1 MATGIR
7 NSVGFD
13 WNSAGTM
20 FFTDNGADDMGDN
33 IPPDLLNELHA
44 PGAFYG
50 FPYVQGHVRLKGFEN
65 AEPPQPSVPPVFEFQ
80 AHVATLGIHFYR
92 GSMLGPF
99 WLTLSTAV
107 MVGALGVLYAALFH
121 MNVREYLPFL
131 ALSQVLWGFL
141 ATLIADGCVC
151 FTSSEQLIL
160 SIRMPLSVHALR
172 VLVRGLL
179 ILAHNVVV
187 IVGVDLWFSVWPGA
201 VLPLAIPGLLLWM
214 LDAFAVALLLGA
226 IGARFRDI
234 PPIVAS
240 IVQIAFFVT
249 PIIWK
254 PEQLGAR
261 AWVLPY
267 NPFFA
272 LIEVVRAPMLG
283 YLPSAMT
290 WLMAVVYSLLLLGFT
305 WWLLVRA
312 RGRVPFWL

>member
-1 MATGIR
+1 MSAAAQEHRQAAAREAVLELTGDR
-7 NSVGFD
+7 S
-13 WNSAGTM
+13 WA
-20 FFTDNGADDMGDN
+20 ALR
-33 IPPDLLNELHA
+33 DLA
-44 PGAFYG
+44 
-50 FPYVQGHVRLKGFEN
+50 VRDVLDGLRLWRL
-65 AEPPQPSVPPVFEFQ
+65 AV
-80 AHVATLGIHFYR
+80 TLGWLDIKLRYR

-107 MVGALGVLYAALFH
+107 MVGALGTLFAAIYR
-121 MNVREYLPFL
+121 MDIRDYLPFL

-141 ATLIADGCVC
+141 ATLIADGCTR
-151 FTSSEQLIL
+151 FTSSEPLIL
-160 SIRMPLSVHALR
+160 AIRMPLSVHALR
-172 VLVRGLL
+172 VLVRALL
-179 ILAHNVVV
+179 ILAHNVLV
-187 IVGVDLWFSVWPGA
+187 IIGVDLWFSLWPGA
-201 VLPLAIPGLLLWM
+201 VLWLAIPGLLLWV
-214 LDAFAVALLLGA
+214 LDAFALLLLLGA

-249 PIIWK
+249 PVIWK

-267 NPFFA
+267 NPFFV
-272 LIEVVRAPMLG
+272 LLEVVRAPMLG

-290 WLMAVVYSLLLLGFT
+290 WLMAVVYSLLLLGVT

>member
-1 MATGIR
+1 M
-7 NSVGFD
+7 
-13 WNSAGTM
+13 SA
-20 FFTDNGADDMGDN
+20 AAQEYRQVAARE
-33 IPPDLLNELHA
+33 IVLE
-44 PGAFYG
+44 
-50 FPYVQGHVRLKGFEN
+50 LKGDRSRP
-65 AEPPQPSVPPVFEFQ
+65 ALRALAVRDVMDGLRLWRL
-80 AHVATLGIHFYR
+80 AITLGWLDIKLRYH

-121 MNVREYLPFL
+121 MNVAEYLPFL

-187 IVGVDLWFSVWPGA
+187 IVAVDLWFAVWPGA

-214 LDAFAVALLLGA
+214 LDAFALAMLLGA

-272 LIEVVRAPMLG
+272 LLEVVRAPMLG

>member
-1 MATGIR
+1 MSSAVQDYHR
-7 NSVGFD
+7 VAARDSV
-13 WNSAGTM
+13 
-20 FFTDNGADDMGDN
+20 
-33 IPPDLLNELHA
+33 LE
-44 PGAFYG
+44 
-50 FPYVQGHVRLKGFEN
+50 LKGDRSRG
-65 AEPPQPSVPPVFEFQ
+65 ALRDLAVRDVCGGLRLWRL
-80 AHVATLGIHFYR
+80 AVALGWLDIKLRYR
-92 GSMLGPF
+92 GSLLGPF

-107 MVGALGVLYAALFH
+107 MVGSLGVLYAALFH
-121 MNVREYLPFL
+121 MDVGDYLPFL

-141 ATLIADGCVC
+141 STLIADGCVC
-151 FTSSEQLIL
+151 FTSSDALIL

-187 IVGVDLWFSVWPGA
+187 IVGVDIWFSLWPGA

-214 LDAFAVALLLGA
+214 LDAYALALLLGA

-240 IVQIAFFVT
+240 IVQIAFFLT

-261 AWVLPY
+261 VWLLPY
-267 NPFFA
+267 NPLFD

-283 YLPSAMT
+283 YLPSLMT
-290 WLMAVVYSLLLLGFT
+290 WVMGVVYSVLLLAIS
-305 WWLLVRA
+305 WWLMVRA

>member
-1 MATGIR
+1 M
-7 NSVGFD
+7 
-13 WNSAGTM
+13 SA
-20 FFTDNGADDMGDN
+20 AAQEYRQVAARE
-33 IPPDLLNELHA
+33 IVLE
-44 PGAFYG
+44 
-50 FPYVQGHVRLKGFEN
+50 LKGDRSRP
-65 AEPPQPSVPPVFEFQ
+65 ALRALAVRDVMDGLRLWRL
-80 AHVATLGIHFYR
+80 AITLGWLDIKLRYR

-121 MNVREYLPFL
+121 MNVAEYLPFL

-187 IVGVDLWFSVWPGA
+187 IVAVDLWFAVWPGA

-214 LDAFAVALLLGA
+214 LDAFALAMLLGA

-272 LIEVVRAPMLG
+272 LLEVVRAPMLG

>member
-1 MATGIR
+1 MSATTQQYHQVAAREVVLELEGNR
-7 NSVGFD
+7 SRAVLRD
-13 WNSAGTM
+13 LALR
-20 FFTDNGADDMGDN
+20 DVADG
-33 IPPDLLNELHA
+33 L
-44 PGAFYG
+44 
-50 FPYVQGHVRLKGFEN
+50 RLWRLAVK
-65 AEPPQPSVPPVFEFQ
+65 
-80 AHVATLGIHFYR
+80 LGWLDIKLRYR

-107 MVGALGVLYAALFH
+107 MIAALGVLYAALFH
-121 MNVREYLPFL
+121 IDVHDYLPFL
-131 ALSQVLWGFL
+131 ALSQVLWAFL
-141 ATLIADGCVC
+141 ATLVADGCTC
-151 FTSSEQLIL
+151 FTGSEALIL
-160 SIRMPLSVHALR
+160 SIRVPLSLHALR

-187 IVGVDLWFSVWPGA
+187 IVGVDVWFSVWPGA
-201 VLPLAIPGLLLWM
+201 VLPLAIPGLVVWM
-214 LDAFAVALLLGA
+214 VDAFALSLLLGA

-254 PEQLGAR
+254 PEQLGAN

-283 YLPSAMT
+283 YLPSKMT
-290 WLMAVVYSLLLLGFT
+290 WMMAVVYSLLLLAVT
-305 WWLLVRA
+305 WRLMVRA